1 MISFIQKE
9 ALVSSINTFKFNI
22 VVADGKGRD
31 LAQLFSDAKDAEGKM
46 IKAK

>member
-1 MISFIQKE
+1 MSYQ
-9 ALVSSINTFKFNI
+9 LINTFKFNI
-22 VVADGKGRD
+22 VVADEEDQD